1 MWPPKLFSHFAAGRR
16 LLAALLLACA
26 ASCATFTDHHNAEP
40 SSAFDRPQDTT
51 LGRAYAAAQA
61 QHPGQSGFRLL
72 NNGVSALMT
81 RAAMADLAV
90 RAIDVQYYIFD
101 NDDVGR
107 FLLERLLAAAERD
120 VRVRILLDDHELD
133 FADDFLARLD
143 AHPNIEVRVFNAFPG
158 RARWSR
164 NLQLI
169 THLDRLGRRM
179 HNKIFSVDGQ
189 AAVLGGRN
197 ISNRYFE
204 ARSESNFRDVD
215 VFASGPVVGEVSRH
229 FDAFWNSSIVT
240 PVAAFAKAPLPPIA
254 QLLDELR
261 RGDDPQLG
269 PHAEYRESLPEFA
282 RRVLYGASDLV
293 WAQGS
298 AIAEPPVRQA
308 PGDAKPSSA
317 IARAHAIERQRAQK
331 EMTMEVAYFVPG
343 ERGVELLSQ
352 LVQRGVRV
360 RILTNSLTSNDVP
373 AVHAGYSRYRE
384 GLIRGGI
391 ELHEYR
397 ADAPRPERGAQF
409 MSLGRST
416 SALHAKVV
424 VYDRRRVWIG
434 SANFDPRSRR
444 LNTEDGL
451 LIDSSELA
459 ERLLATM
466 EQDFSPDNSWRL
478 ALEADTD
485 NAPPRLLWTGT
496 IDGKP
501 ARLSAEPGASAW
513 HHIKVMFYSILPG
526 MEELL

>member
-1 MWPPKLFSHFAAGRR
+1 MALPFRILPPPTARR
-16 LLAALLLACA
+16 LLAVLLLALA
-26 ASCATFTDHHNAEP
+26 ASCATFTDQHTAEP
-40 SSAFDRPQDTT
+40 SSAFNRPQDTT

-61 QHPGQSGFRLL
+61 AHPEQSGFRLL

-81 RAAMADLAV
+81 RAAMADLAE

-107 FLLERLLAAAERD
+107 FLLERLLAAAERG
-120 VRVRILLDDHELD
+120 VRVRILLDDHELN
-133 FADDFLARLD
+133 FEDDFLARLD
-143 AHPNIEVRVFNAFPG
+143 AHPNIEFRVFNAFPG

-164 NLQLI
+164 SLQLI

-215 VFASGPVVGEVSRH
+215 VFATGPVVNEVSRH

-240 PVAAFAKAPLPPIA
+240 PVAAFAKAPLPPVA
-254 QLLDELR
+254 QLFEELR
-261 RGDDPQLG
+261 RGNDPQLG
-269 PHAEYRESLPEFA
+269 PQTEYRESLPEFA
-282 RRVLYGASDLV
+282 RRVLYGTPDLI
-293 WAQGS
+293 WARGS

-308 PGDAKPSSA
+308 PGDAKPSSV

-343 ERGVELLSQ
+343 ERGVELLSA

-360 RILTNSLTSNDVP
+360 RILTNSLVSNDVP

-409 MSLGRST
+409 MNLGRST
-416 SALHAKVV
+416 SALHAKVA
-424 VYDRRRVWIG
+424 VYDRRMVWIG

-451 LIDSSELA
+451 MIDSPELA
-459 ERLLATM
+459 GRLLATM
-466 EQDFSPDNSWRL
+466 EQDFSPHNSWRL
-478 ALEADTD
+478 ALESTAD
-485 NAPPRLLWTGT
+485 NPQPRLLWTGT
-496 IDGKP
+496 VDGKP
-501 ARLSAEPGASAW
+501 ARLTAEPGASAL
-513 HHIKVMFYSILPG
+513 HHLKVMFYSILPG